1 VGAAVLV
8 GLGARVE
15 RRKVSETVVLRVG
28 VLGPVTVWNGSEELR
43 VGQPRQQAVLGIL
56 AMRANR
62 VISRG
67 ELVDAVWGQDPPAS
81 AEGGI
86 YTYVAGLRRIIEPTR
101 SARGPGR
108 VLVSS
113 GAGYVLHLVPGQ
125 PDAVAFEQ
133 HLARARQLRKSGD
146 PVGAV
151 DALES
156 ALGLWRGVAFAGV
169 PGPFAETERVR
180 LAELR
185 SGAAEER
192 ADVLL
197 ALGRHEEVIPDL
209 TALVADHPLRERMR
223 GLLMIALYRS
233 GRHAEALRVF
243 QDGRRVLAEEL
254 GIDPGAD
261 LSRIRQQVLTCDPAL
276 DVIAEAAPA
285 SPGADRRPAS
295 PGETGGSARPPR
307 TAAGTGPRGSDGSV
321 LPSGT
326 AGPVGPA
333 LLSGV
338 APGAG
343 RAPSWAAGP
352 PGVPVP
358 AQLPLDGQGFSGR
371 HEELRALHAMLPS
384 ARAAGTGE
392 SVPVVVITGTAGV
405 GKTALAIR
413 FGRQVAKR
421 FPDGQL
427 YVNLRGLDPG
437 APPMDPSGALRFFLD
452 AFGVPPYR
460 IVAPLEERAA
470 LFRSLVAG
478 KRVLVVL
485 DNASNAAQVRPLL
498 PGSPD
503 CLVVVTSRN
512 QMAGL
517 VAAEGATLITLDVL
531 GDGEAHEML
540 SRRLGQER
548 VAAEPQAADE
558 IVAAC
563 ARLPLALSIAVG
575 RAASRPKRPLAELAA
590 ELRDARVRLDALEA
604 GDAATD
610 VRAVLSWSYNQLSP
624 AAARMF
630 RLLGLHPGPDISLPA
645 AASLAGISRA
655 EAGTVLRE
663 LTRTHMA
670 AEHLPGRF
678 AFHDLLR
685 AYASDQCERTDSPAE
700 RGLATQRMLDH
711 YLHTAMAASQ
721 RFSPFRSPLRLA
733 APQPGVLPAEMA
745 DKDQA
750 MAWFDAEV
758 PVLLML
764 IGYAEAKQFD
774 TYAWQLPWALG
785 PFFHRR
791 GRLRAYANIQ
801 QTALAAARRLD
812 DTLALAHAHHLLG
825 HAQLQMNEY
834 ETAEP
839 NFRRALDLFR
849 ELGDRANEAVVLN
862 GLAGMLEKQER
873 YPEALAVALDAL
885 RMLKAAGHW
894 WTQATLE
901 NGVGWLYAHLGQY
914 EDALT
919 HCQRA
924 LSLHRESGHRGGAAD
939 TLDSL
944 GFVYLHLGDFEQ
956 AKAHYELAI
965 DAYREIGAP
974 FGEGNSLAGL
984 GDVLLRSG
992 DLDAARAR
1000 YLQAAAILDAL
1011 PHPLAD
1017 VVRGKLQ
1024 DLDEDPDADRLA
1036 AAGHPDRDPSSAAGH
1051 PDRDPSPGA
1060 ATTAR
1065 SV

>member
-1 VGAAVLV
+1 M
-8 GLGARVE
+8 
-15 RRKVSETVVLRVG
+15 VLRVG
-28 VLGPVTVWNGSEELR
+28 VLGPVAVWNGTEELR

-67 ELVDAVWGQDPPAS
+67 ELVDAVWGHDPPAS

-86 YTYVAGLRRIIEPTR
+86 YTYVAGLRRIIEPAR

-133 HLARARQLRKSGD
+133 QLARARQLRKNGD
-146 PVGAV
+146 PTSAV

-156 ALGLWRGVAFAGV
+156 ALGLWRGTAFAGV

-180 LAELR
+180 LGELR

-197 ALGRHEEVIPDL
+197 ALGRHEEVVPDL
-209 TALVADHPLRERMR
+209 TALVTDHPLRERMR

-261 LSRIRQQVLTCDPAL
+261 LFRIHQQVLTCDPAL
-276 DVIAEAAPA
+276 NLAAGAPSDDRPPGPDETA
-285 SPGADRRPAS
+285 QDQVSPG
-295 PGETGGSARPPR
+295 SAPPR
-307 TAAGTGPRGSDGSV
+307 RRAAGGGQPSTAAGTRPRGSDGSV

-326 AGPVGPA
+326 TGPAGPPLAGGS
-333 LLSGV
+333 SGS
-338 APGAG
+338 P
-343 RAPSWAAGP
+343 PWAAGRP

-358 AQLPLDGQGFSGR
+358 AQLPLDAPGFSGR
-371 HEELRALHAMLPS
+371 HDELRVLHALLPS
-384 ARAAGTGE
+384 ARAAGTDE
-392 SVPVVVITGTAGV
+392 SVPVAVISGTAGV

-427 YVNLRGLDPG
+427 YVDLRGPE
-437 APPMDPSGALRFFLD
+437 PHHPMDPGVALRWFLD
-452 AFGVPPYR
+452 AFGVPAHR
-460 IVAPLEERAA
+460 IAAPLEERAA
-470 LFRSLVAG
+470 LFRSLVDG
-478 KRVLVVL
+478 KRVLIVL
-485 DNASNAAQVRPLL
+485 DNATSAAQVRPLL

-531 GDGEAHEML
+531 GDDEAHEML
-540 SRRLGQER
+540 ARRLGRER
-548 VAAEPQAADE
+548 VAAEPRAADE

-575 RAASRPKRPLAELAA
+575 RAAGRPKRSLAELAA
-590 ELRDARVRLDALEA
+590 ELRDARGRLDALEA

-610 VRAVLSWSYNQLSP
+610 VRAVLSWSYDQLTP

-655 EAGTVLRE
+655 EAGTALRE

-670 AEHLPGRF
+670 TEHLPGRF
-678 AFHDLLR
+678 TFHDVLR
-685 AYASDQCERTDSPAE
+685 VYAADQAE
-700 RGLATQRMLDH
+700 RLDPAQERDAASRRMLDH

-721 RFSPFRSPLRLA
+721 RFSPFRSPLRLP
-733 APQPGVLPAEMA
+733 APEPGVLPGEMA

-750 MAWFDAEV
+750 MAWFEAEV
-758 PVLLML
+758 PVLLAL
-764 IGYAEAKQFD
+764 IGFAEAREFD
-774 TYAWQLPWALG
+774 TWAWQLPWALG

-791 GRLRAYANIQ
+791 GWLQSYTDIQ

-812 DTLALAHAHHLLG
+812 DTQALAHAHHLLG
-825 HAQLQMNEY
+825 HAQLQTNDY
-834 ETAEP
+834 EAAEP

-873 YPEALAVALDAL
+873 YEEALAVALDAL

-914 EDALT
+914 EEALT

-944 GFVYLHLGDFEQ
+944 AFIHLHQGDLVRAQ
-956 AKAHYELAI
+956 AHYEQAI
-965 DAYREIGAP
+965 EAYREIGAP

-984 GDVLLRSG
+984 GDVLLRRG
-992 DLDAARAR
+992 DVPAARSR
-1000 YLQAAAILDAL
+1000 YLQAAAILDTL

-1017 VVRGKLQ
+1017 VVRGKLH
-1024 DLDEDPDADRLA
+1024 DLAEDPDAE
-1036 AAGHPDRDPSSAAGH
+1036 RDPA
-1051 PDRDPSPGA
+1051 PDA
-1060 ATTAR
+1060 ATTIR

>member
-1 VGAAVLV
+1 
-8 GLGARVE
+8 
-15 RRKVSETVVLRVG
+15 VVLRVG
-28 VLGPVTVWNGSEELR
+28 VLGPVTVWNGNEELR

-86 YTYVAGLRRIIEPTR
+86 YTYVAGLRRIIEPAR

-133 HLARARQLRKSGD
+133 HLARARQLRKNGD

-197 ALGRHEEVIPDL
+197 SLGRHEEVVPDL
-209 TALVADHPLRERMR
+209 TALVTDHPLRERMR
-223 GLLMIALYRS
+223 GLLMIALYRC
-233 GRHAEALRVF
+233 GRPAEALRVF

-254 GIDPGAD
+254 GIDPGTD
-261 LSRIRQQVLTCDPAL
+261 LSRIHRQVLNADAAL
-276 DVIAEAAPA
+276 DPPAADGGPDSRAGASGLAGPA
-285 SPGADRRPAS
+285 ADGA
-295 PGETGGSARPPR
+295 PR
-307 TAAGTGPRGSDGSV
+307 SNGKHAGVGPRGSDGSV
-321 LPSGT
+321 LPSAT
-326 AGPVGPA
+326 AAPDRA
-333 LLSGV
+333 L
-338 APGAG
+338 P
-343 RAPSWAAGP
+343 WAAGSS
-352 PGVPVP
+352 GVPVP
-358 AQLPLDGQGFSGR
+358 AQLPLDAPGFSGR
-371 HEELRALHAMLPS
+371 HDELRALHAMLPS
-384 ARAAGTGE
+384 ARAAGTDE
-392 SVPVVVITGTAGV
+392 SVPVAVISGTAGV
-405 GKTALAIR
+405 GKTALAVR
-413 FGRQVAKR
+413 FGRQAAKH

-427 YVNLRGLDPG
+427 YVNLGGPDPG
-437 APPMDPSGALRFFLD
+437 TPMEPGVALRFFLD
-452 AFGVPPYR
+452 AFGVPPHR
-460 IVAPLEERAA
+460 IAAPLEERSA
-470 LFRSLVAG
+470 LFRSLVDG
-478 KRVLVVL
+478 KRVLIVL
-485 DNASNAAQVRPLL
+485 DNASSAAQVRPLL
-498 PGSPD
+498 PGSPG

-517 VAAEGATLITLDVL
+517 VATEGAAPITLDVL
-531 GDGEAHEML
+531 GDAEAHEML
-540 SRRLGQER
+540 ARRLGQER
-548 VAAEPQAADE
+548 VAAEPQVADE

-563 ARLPLALSIAVG
+563 ARLPLALSIAAG
-575 RAASRPKRPLAELAA
+575 RAVGRPKRPLAELAA
-590 ELRDARVRLDALEA
+590 ELRDARGRLDALEA

-610 VRAVLSWSYNQLSP
+610 VRAVLSWSYDQLSP

-630 RLLGLHPGPDISLPA
+630 RLLGLHPGPDISVPA
-645 AASLAGISRA
+645 AASLAGIPRA
-655 EAGTVLRE
+655 EAATALRE

-678 AFHDLLR
+678 TFHDLLR
-685 AYASDQCERTDSPAE
+685 AYAADQAE
-700 RGLATQRMLDH
+700 RHDSADDRAEAIRRMLDH

-721 RFSPFRSPLRLA
+721 RFSPHRPPLRLE
-733 APQPGVLPAEMA
+733 APRPGVLPGEVV

-750 MAWFDAEV
+750 MAWFEAEV
-758 PVLLML
+758 AVLLTL
-764 IGYAEAKQFD
+764 IGFAEAQEFD
-774 TYAWQLPWALG
+774 TCAWQLPWALG

-791 GRLRAYANIQ
+791 GWMQSYVAIQ
-801 QTALAAARRLD
+801 RSALAAARRLG
-812 DTLALAHAHHLLG
+812 DTLALAHTHYLLANAQG
-825 HAQLQMNEY
+825 HMGDYGA
-834 ETAEP
+834 AEP
-839 NFRRALDLFR
+839 NYHEALDLFR
-849 ELGDRANEAVVLN
+849 ELGDPANEGMVLN
-862 GLAGMLEKQER
+862 GLASMLEKQER
-873 YPEALAVALDAL
+873 YTEALAIALDAL

-894 WTQATLE
+894 WIQANLE

-924 LSLHRESGHRGGAAD
+924 LSLHRESGNRLGAAD
-939 TLDSL
+939 TLDSI
-944 GFVYLHLGDFEQ
+944 GFVYLHLGDLAQ
-956 AKAHYELAI
+956 AQIHYEQAI
-965 DAYREIGAP
+965 DAYREIGVP
-974 FGEGNSLAGL
+974 FGEGNSLAAL
-984 GDVLLRSG
+984 GDVLLRGG
-992 DLDAARAR
+992 DLAAARSR

-1017 VVRGKLQ
+1017 VVHGKLR
-1024 DLDEDPDADRLA
+1024 DLDEGPDRDPLPEDGHPDAAPLPEP
-1036 AAGHPDRDPSSAAGH
+1036 GHPDRDSL
-1051 PDRDPSPGA
+1051 PGA

>member
-1 VGAAVLV
+1 M
-8 GLGARVE
+8 
-15 RRKVSETVVLRVG
+15 VLRVC
-28 VLGPVTVWNGSEELR
+28 VLGPVTVWNGQDELR

-67 ELVDAVWGQDPPAS
+67 ELVDAVWGQEPPAS

-86 YTYVAGLRRIIEPTR
+86 YTYVAGLRRIIEPAR

-133 HLARARQLRKSGD
+133 QLVRARQLRKNGD
-146 PVGAV
+146 PAGAV
-151 DALES
+151 DALEG

-197 ALGRHEEVIPDL
+197 TLGRHEEVVPDL

-223 GLLMIALYRS
+223 GLLMIALYRG

-243 QDGRRVLAEEL
+243 DDGRHVLAEEL
-254 GIDPGAD
+254 GIDPGTE
-261 LSRIRQQVLTCDPAL
+261 LSRIYQQVLTCDPAL
-276 DVIAEAAPA
+276 NLASTAAASGPGDTAEAG
-285 SPGADRRPAS
+285 GA
-295 PGETGGSARPPR
+295 ARPRRKPAAASGQTNTASGQTNTAR
-307 TAAGTGPRGSDGSV
+307 TRPRGSDGSV
-321 LPSGT
+321 LPSGRTAT
-326 AGPVGPA
+326 AGSAP
-333 LLSGV
+333 L
-338 APGAG
+338 PGAG
-343 RAPSWAAGP
+343 AVPSWVAGS

-358 AQLPLDGQGFSGR
+358 AQLPLDAPGFSGR
-371 HEELRALHAMLPS
+371 HDELRVLHDLLPP
-384 ARAAGTGE
+384 AQATGTDE
-392 SVPVVVITGTAGV
+392 PVPVAVISGTAGV

-413 FGRQVAKR
+413 FGHQVAKR

-427 YVNLRGLDPG
+427 YINLRGLDPG
-437 APPMDPSGALRFFLD
+437 TPPTEPGWALAFFLN
-452 AFGVPPYR
+452 AFGVPPHR
-460 IVAPLEERAA
+460 MATSVEERAA
-470 LFRSLVAG
+470 LFRSLVDG
-478 KRVLVVL
+478 KRVLIVL
-485 DNASNAAQVRPLL
+485 DNASSAAQVRPLL
-498 PGSPD
+498 PGSPG
-503 CLVVVTSRN
+503 CLAIVTSRN

-517 VAAEGATLITLDVL
+517 VAAEGATLITLEVL
-531 GDGEAHEML
+531 GDDEAHEML
-540 SRRLGQER
+540 ARRLGRER
-548 VAAEPQAADE
+548 VGAEPRAVDE

-563 ARLPLALSIAVG
+563 ARLPLALSIAAG
-575 RAASRPKRPLAELAA
+575 RAAGRPKRPLAELAA
-590 ELRDARVRLDALEA
+590 ELRDARGQLEVLEA

-610 VRAVLSWSYNQLSP
+610 VRAVLSWSYDQLRP
-624 AAARMF
+624 AAAQMF
-630 RLLGLHPGPDISLPA
+630 RLLGLHPGPDVSLPA

-655 EAGTVLRE
+655 EAGAALRE
-663 LTRTHMA
+663 LTRSHMA
-670 AEHLPGRF
+670 AERLPGRF
-678 AFHDLLR
+678 TFHDLLR
-685 AYASDQCERTDSPAE
+685 AYAVDQAE
-700 RGLATQRMLDH
+700 RHDSAADRGAASRRMLDH
-711 YLHTAMAASQ
+711 YLHTAIAASQ
-721 RFSPFRSPLRLA
+721 RFSPFRSPLRLP
-733 APQPGVLPAEMA
+733 APEPGVQPGEMA

-750 MAWFDAEV
+750 IAWFEAEYA
-758 PVLLML
+758 VLLAL
-764 IGYAEAKQFD
+764 IGYAETQGFD
-774 TYAWQLPWALG
+774 AFAWQLPWALG

-791 GRLRAYANIQ
+791 GRLRTYVAIQ
-801 QTALAAARRLD
+801 QTALAAAQRLD
-812 DTLALAHAHHLLG
+812 DPLALAHAHHLLG
-825 HAQLQMNEY
+825 HAQLQRNDY

-873 YPEALAVALDAL
+873 YDEALAVALDAL

-914 EDALT
+914 DEALT

-924 LSLHRESGHRGGAAD
+924 LALHRESGHRGGAAD

-944 GFVYLHLGDFEQ
+944 AFVYLHQGDLARAQ
-956 AKAHYELAI
+956 SHYEQAI

-984 GDVLLRSG
+984 GDVLLRAG
-992 DLDAARAR
+992 DLAAARSR
-1000 YLQAAAILDAL
+1000 YLQATAILDAL

-1017 VVRGKLQ
+1017 VVRGKLH
-1024 DLDEDPDADRLA
+1024 DLDDADADRPA
-1036 AAGHPDRDPSSAAGH
+1036 DDDHPDP
-1051 PDRDPSPGA
+1051 DPSPGA

>member
-1 VGAAVLV
+1 
-8 GLGARVE
+8 
-15 RRKVSETVVLRVG
+15 VVLRVG
-28 VLGPVTVWNGSEELR
+28 VLGPVTVWNGGEELR

-67 ELVDAVWGQDPPAS
+67 ELVDAVWGQEPPAS

-133 HLARARQLRKSGD
+133 HLARARQLRRSGD
-146 PVGAV
+146 AVGAV
-151 DALES
+151 DALEN

-185 SGAAEER
+185 SGAAEEQ

-197 ALGRHEEVIPDL
+197 TLGRHEEVVPDL

-243 QDGRRVLAEEL
+243 ADGRRVLAEEL
-254 GIDPGAD
+254 GIDPGTD
-261 LSRIRQQVLTCDPAL
+261 LARIHQQVLTSDPAL
-276 DVIAEAAPA
+276 DLTALPVADSGPADTAADGPSA
-285 SPGADRRPAS
+285 SPGGDGGPDRPRRP
-295 PGETGGSARPPR
+295 EMNR
-307 TAAGTGPRGSDGSV
+307 AAGIGARGSDGSV

-326 AGPVGPA
+326 TGTAPLPGA
-333 LLSGV
+333 
-338 APGAG
+338 APGIG
-343 RAPSWAAGP
+343 TAPSWVGRS

-358 AQLPLDGQGFSGR
+358 AQLPLDAPGFSGR
-371 HEELRALHAMLPS
+371 HDELRALQALLPS
-384 ARAAGTGE
+384 APAAASGQANSAAGTEE
-392 SVPVVVITGTAGV
+392 SVPVVVISGTAGV
-405 GKTALAIR
+405 GKTALAIH

-427 YVNLRGLDPG
+427 YVNLRGLDP
-437 APPMDPSGALRFFLD
+437 AAPMDPGGALRFFLD
-452 AFGVPPYR
+452 AFGVPPHR
-460 IVAPLEERAA
+460 IAAPLEERAA
-470 LFRSLVAG
+470 LFRSLVDG
-478 KRVLVVL
+478 KRVLIVL
-485 DNASNAAQVRPLL
+485 DNASNATQVRPLL
-498 PGSPD
+498 PGSPG

-531 GDGEAHEML
+531 SDAEAHEML
-540 SRRLGQER
+540 ARRLGQER

-575 RAASRPKRPLAELAA
+575 RAAGRAKRPLADLAA
-590 ELRDARVRLDALEA
+590 ELRDARGRLDALEA

-610 VRAVLSWSYNQLSP
+610 VRAVLSWSYDQLSP

-655 EAGTVLRE
+655 EAGTALRE

-670 AEHLPGRF
+670 AEPLPGRF
-678 AFHDLLR
+678 TFHDLLR
-685 AYASDQCERTDSPAE
+685 TYAVDQAERHDAPAE
-700 RGLATQRMLDH
+700 RGAAVRRMLDH
-711 YLHTAMAASQ
+711 YLHTAIAASQ

-733 APQPGVLPAEMA
+733 APEPGVLPGEMA

-758 PVLLML
+758 PVLLTL
-764 IGYAEAKQFD
+764 IGYAEAQHFD

-791 GRLRAYANIQ
+791 GRLRAYAAIQ
-801 QTALAAARRLD
+801 RTALAAARRLD

-825 HAQLQMNEY
+825 HAQLQMSDY
-834 ETAEP
+834 EAAEP
-839 NFRRALDLFR
+839 NFRQALDLFR

-939 TLDSL
+939 TLDSI
-944 GFVYLHLGDFEQ
+944 GFVYLHLGDLARAQ
-956 AKAHYELAI
+956 GHYEQAI

-984 GDVLLRSG
+984 GDVLLRGG
-992 DLDAARAR
+992 DPAAARSR

-1017 VVRGKLQ
+1017 VVRGKLR
-1024 DLDEDPDADRLA
+1024 DLDEDPDTDPVASVD
-1036 AAGHPDRDPSSAAGH
+1036 HPDG
-1051 PDRDPSPGA
+1051 DPSPGA
-1060 ATTAR
+1060 PTTAR

>member
-1 VGAAVLV
+1 M
-8 GLGARVE
+8 
-15 RRKVSETVVLRVG
+15 VLRVG
-28 VLGPVTVWNGSEELR
+28 VLGPVTAWYGQEELR

-86 YTYVAGLRRIIEPTR
+86 YTYVAGLRRVIEPTR

-133 HLARARQLRKSGD
+133 QVARARQLRKNGD
-146 PVGAV
+146 PAGAV
-151 DALES
+151 DALEG
-156 ALGLWRGVAFAGV
+156 ALGLWRGIAFAGV

-180 LAELR
+180 LGELR

-197 ALGRHEEVIPDL
+197 SLGRHEEVVPDL

-223 GLLMIALYRS
+223 GLLMIALYRG

-243 QDGRRVLAEEL
+243 TDGRHVLAEEL
-254 GIDPGAD
+254 GIDPGTE
-261 LSRIRQQVLTCDPAL
+261 LSRIHQQVLTCDPAL
-276 DVIAEAAPA
+276 NLAADPA
-285 SPGADRRPAS
+285 RDGRQDQARGSGSPRPQ
-295 PGETGGSARPPR
+295 
-307 TAAGTGPRGSDGSV
+307 AATGPRAPYQPV
-321 LPSGT
+321 LP
-326 AGPVGPA
+326 
-333 LLSGV
+333 L
-338 APGAG
+338 
-343 RAPSWAAGP
+343 
-352 PGVPVP
+352 P
-358 AQLPLDGQGFSGR
+358 AQLPLDAQGFSGR
-371 HEELRALHAMLPS
+371 HDELRTLHDMLPP
-384 ARAAGTGE
+384 ARAAET
-392 SVPVVVITGTAGV
+392 VPVAVISGTAGV
-405 GKTALAIR
+405 GKTALAVR
-413 FGRQVAKR
+413 FGHQVAKH

-427 YVNLRGLDPG
+427 HINLRGRDP
-437 APPMDPSGALRFFLD
+437 ARPPMEPIEALGLLLVS
-452 AFGVPPYR
+452 FGMPPHR
-460 IVAPLEERAA
+460 LTSSTEERAA
-470 LFRSLVAG
+470 LFRSLVDG
-478 KRVLVVL
+478 KRILVVL
-485 DNASNAAQVRPLL
+485 DDASNAAQVRPLL

-517 VAAEGATLITLDVL
+517 VAAEGATLISLDVL
-531 GDGEAHEML
+531 GDTEAHEML
-540 SRRLGQER
+540 ARRLGRER

-558 IVAAC
+558 IIAAC
-563 ARLPLALSIAVG
+563 AGLPLALSIAVG
-575 RAASRPKRPLAELAA
+575 RATAGRAKRPLAQLAA
-590 ELRDARVRLDALEA
+590 ELRDACNRLDALEE

-610 VRAVLSWSYNQLSP
+610 VRAVLSWSYDQLTP

-630 RLLGLHPGPDISLPA
+630 RLLGLHPGPDVSLSA
-645 AASLAGISRA
+645 AASLAAISRA
-655 EAGTVLRE
+655 EAGTALRE

-678 AFHDLLR
+678 TFHDLLR
-685 AYASDQCERTDSPAE
+685 VYAADQGERLDPEPE
-700 RGLATQRMLDH
+700 RAVGVQRMLDH

-733 APQPGVLPAEMA
+733 APPPGVLPAEMA

-750 MAWFDAEV
+750 MGWFDAEA
-758 PVLLML
+758 PVLLTL
-764 IGYAEAKQFD
+764 IEYASAHGFD
-774 TYAWQLPWALG
+774 SHAWQIPWALG

-791 GRLRAYANIQ
+791 GRWRSYAASQ
-801 QTALAAARRLD
+801 RTALAAAQRLD

-825 HAQLQMNEY
+825 HAQLQISDY
-834 ETAEP
+834 SSAEP

-849 ELGDRANEAVVLN
+849 ELQDRANEAVVLN
-862 GLAGMLEKQER
+862 GLGGMLEKQER
-873 YPEALAVALDAL
+873 YEEALAVALDAL

-914 EDALT
+914 NEALS

-924 LSLHRESGHRGGAAD
+924 LSLHRDSGHRGGAAD

-944 GFVYLHLGDFEQ
+944 GYVYLHLGELDQ
-956 AKAHYELAI
+956 AQAHYLQAI

-984 GDVLLRSG
+984 GDVLLRGG
-992 DLDAARAR
+992 DPDAARAL

-1017 VVRGKLQ
+1017 VVRGKL
-1024 DLDEDPDADRLA
+1024 DELDQDPDAE
-1036 AAGHPDRDPSSAAGH
+1036 AG
-1051 PDRDPSPGA
+1051 
-1060 ATTAR
+1060 TTAR

>member
-1 VGAAVLV
+1 
-8 GLGARVE
+8 
-15 RRKVSETVVLRVG
+15 VVLRVG
-28 VLGPVTVWNGSEELR
+28 VLGPVTAWYGQEELR

-86 YTYVAGLRRIIEPTR
+86 YTYVAGLRRIIEPAR
-101 SARGPGR
+101 SVRGPGR

-133 HLARARQLRKSGD
+133 QLARARQLRKNGD
-146 PVGAV
+146 QVGAV
-151 DALES
+151 GALEG

-185 SGAAEER
+185 TGAAEER

-197 ALGRHEEVIPDL
+197 ALGRHEEVVPDL
-209 TALVADHPLRERMR
+209 TVLVADHPLRERMR
-223 GLLMIALYRS
+223 GLLMIALYRG

-243 QDGRRVLAEEL
+243 TDGRHVLAEEL
-254 GIDPGAD
+254 GIDPGTE

-276 DVIAEAAPA
+276 DLAADPA
-285 SPGADRRPAS
+285 ADEHPARPAS
-295 PGETGGSARPPR
+295 PVLRPGDSPGASPGVGPGE
-307 TAAGTGPRGSDGSV
+307 GPG
-321 LPSGT
+321 
-326 AGPVGPA
+326 AGPGI
-333 LLSGV
+333 G
-338 APGAG
+338 G
-343 RAPSWAAGP
+343 RAPSWA

-358 AQLPLDGQGFSGR
+358 AQLPLDAQGFSGR
-371 HEELRALHAMLPS
+371 HDELRTLHDMLPS
-384 ARAAGTGE
+384 ARAAETDE
-392 SVPVVVITGTAGV
+392 SVPVVVISGTAGV

-413 FGRQVAKR
+413 FGRQVAKH

-427 YVNLRGLDPG
+427 YINLRGRD
-437 APPMDPSGALRFFLD
+437 ATRSPMEPMEALGLLLV
-452 AFGVPPYR
+452 AFGMPPHR
-460 IVAPLEERAA
+460 LTSSVEERAA
-470 LFRSLVAG
+470 LFRSLVDG
-478 KRVLVVL
+478 KRILVVL
-485 DNASNAAQVRPLL
+485 DNASNPAQVRPLL

-517 VAAEGATLITLDVL
+517 VAAEGATLVSLDL
-531 GDGEAHEML
+531 LSDDEAHEML
-540 SRRLGQER
+540 ARRLGRER

-558 IVAAC
+558 IITAC
-563 ARLPLALSIAVG
+563 AGLPLALSIAVG
-575 RAASRPKRPLAELAA
+575 RAAAGRAKRPLSQLAGELHDARNRLAA
-590 ELRDARVRLDALEA
+590 LEE

-610 VRAVLSWSYNQLSP
+610 VRAVLSWSYDQFSP

-630 RLLGLHPGPDISLPA
+630 RLLGLHPGPDVSLSA

-655 EAGTVLRE
+655 DAGTALRE

-678 AFHDLLR
+678 NVHDLLR
-685 AYASDQCERTDSPAE
+685 VYAADQAE
-700 RGLATQRMLDH
+700 RHDPAPERSAAVHRMLDH

-721 RFSPFRSPLRLA
+721 RFSPFRSSLRLA

-750 MAWFDAEV
+750 MAWFDAEA
-758 PVLLML
+758 PVLLTL
-764 IGYAEAKQFD
+764 IDYASANGFD
-774 TYAWQLPWALG
+774 THAWQIPWTLG
-785 PFFHRR
+785 PFFNRR
-791 GRLRAYANIQ
+791 GRWRSYAASQ
-801 QTALAAARRLD
+801 QIALAAAQRLD
-812 DTLALAHAHHLLG
+812 DTLALAHTHHLLG
-825 HAQLQMNEY
+825 HAQLQMNDY
-834 ETAEP
+834 EAAEP
-839 NFRRALDLFR
+839 NFRQALDLFR
-849 ELGDRANEAVVLN
+849 ELRDRANEAVVLN
-862 GLAGMLEKQER
+862 GLGIMLEKQER
-873 YPEALAVALDAL
+873 FPEALAVLLDAL

-914 EDALT
+914 DDALN
-919 HCQRA
+919 HCQRS

-939 TLDSL
+939 ALDSL
-944 GFVYLHLGDFEQ
+944 GYVYLHLGDLAQ
-956 AKAHYELAI
+956 AQAHYRQAI
-965 DAYREIGAP
+965 DAYREIASP

-984 GDVLLRSG
+984 GDVLLRGG
-992 DLDAARAR
+992 DPDAARAL

-1017 VVRGKLQ
+1017 VVRGKLD
-1024 DLDEDPDADRLA
+1024 DLDQDPDDDRLA
-1036 AAGHPDRDPSSAAGH
+1036 DADHPDRGPF
-1051 PDRDPSPGA
+1051 PGA
-1060 ATTAR
+1060 VTTAR

>member
-1 VGAAVLV
+1 M
-8 GLGARVE
+8 
-15 RRKVSETVVLRVG
+15 VLRVG
-28 VLGPVTVWNGSEELR
+28 VLGPVTVWNGNEELR

-67 ELVDAVWGQDPPAS
+67 ELVNAVWGQDPPAS

-133 HLARARQLRKSGD
+133 HLARARQLRKNGD

-197 ALGRHEEVIPDL
+197 SLGRHEEVVPDL
-209 TALVADHPLRERMR
+209 TALVTDHPLRERMR
-223 GLLMIALYRS
+223 GLLMIALYRC
-233 GRHAEALRVF
+233 GRPAEALRVF

-254 GIDPGAD
+254 GIDPGTD
-261 LSRIRQQVLTCDPAL
+261 LSRIHQQVLTSDPAL
-276 DVIAEAAPA
+276 NPTVGPAAASGQANTAAASGPANTAAAGGPAGTAADGDPAETAG
-285 SPGADRRPAS
+285 SPGSRRKD
-295 PGETGGSARPPR
+295 
-307 TAAGTGPRGSDGSV
+307 AGMGPRGSDGSV
-321 LPSGT
+321 LPSGAT
-326 AGPVGPA
+326 APDRA
-333 LLSGV
+333 L
-338 APGAG
+338 P
-343 RAPSWAAGP
+343 WAAGSS
-352 PGVPVP
+352 GVPVP
-358 AQLPLDGQGFSGR
+358 AQLPLDAPGFSGR
-371 HEELRALHAMLPS
+371 HDELRALHAMLPS
-384 ARAAGTGE
+384 ARSAGTDE
-392 SVPVVVITGTAGV
+392 SVPVAVISGTAGV

-427 YVNLRGLDPG
+427 YVNLCGPDPG
-437 APPMDPSGALRFFLD
+437 TPMEPDVALRFFLD
-452 AFGVPPYR
+452 AFGVPPHR
-460 IVAPLEERAA
+460 IAAPLEERAA
-470 LFRSLVAG
+470 LFRSLVDG
-478 KRVLVVL
+478 KRVLIVL
-485 DNASNAAQVRPLL
+485 DNASSAAQVRPLL
-498 PGSPD
+498 PGSPG

-517 VAAEGATLITLDVL
+517 VATEGAALITLDVL
-531 GDGEAHEML
+531 GDDEAHEML
-540 SRRLGQER
+540 ARRLGQER
-548 VAAEPQAADE
+548 VAAEPRVADE

-575 RAASRPKRPLAELAA
+575 RAVGRPKRPLAELAA
-590 ELRDARVRLDALEA
+590 ELRDARGRLDALEA

-610 VRAVLSWSYNQLSP
+610 VRAVLSWSYDQLSP

-655 EAGTVLRE
+655 EAAAALRE

-670 AEHLPGRF
+670 AEQLPGRF

-685 AYASDQCERTDSPAE
+685 AYAAE
-700 RGLATQRMLDH
+700 AAEQHDAEEDRSAAVRRMLDH

-733 APQPGVLPAEMA
+733 APAPGVVPAEMA

-750 MAWFDAEV
+750 MSWFEAEV
-758 PVLLML
+758 PGLLTL
-764 IGYAEAKQFD
+764 IGFAEAQRFD
-774 TYAWQLPWALG
+774 TYAWRLPWALG

-791 GRLRAYANIQ
+791 GWLQSYAAIQ
-801 QTALAAARRLD
+801 RTALAAAQRLD
-812 DTLALAHAHHLLG
+812 DPLALAHAHHLLG

-834 ETAEP
+834 EAAEP

-914 EDALT
+914 DDALT

-939 TLDSL
+939 TLDSI
-944 GFVYLHLGDFEQ
+944 GFVYLHLGDLAQ
-956 AKAHYELAI
+956 AQAHYEQAI

-984 GDVLLRSG
+984 GDVLLRGG
-992 DLDAARAR
+992 DLAAARSR

-1017 VVRGKLQ
+1017 VVRGKLR
-1024 DLDEDPDADRLA
+1024 DLDEDPDR
-1036 AAGHPDRDPSSAAGH
+1036 
-1051 PDRDPSPGA
+1051 
-1060 ATTAR
+1060 
-1065 SV
+1065 